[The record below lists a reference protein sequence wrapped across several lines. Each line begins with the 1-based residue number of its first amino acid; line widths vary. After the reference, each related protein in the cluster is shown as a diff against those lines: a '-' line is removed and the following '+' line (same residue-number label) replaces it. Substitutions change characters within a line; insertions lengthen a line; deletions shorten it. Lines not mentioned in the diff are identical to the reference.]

1 MYNTIDRPGG
11 IEEKDSIRDAALSD
25 LDIEPTM
32 VGNPTTAQ
40 VFDSIGDAIIGA
52 GGPEA
57 SGIIVIVMSHGDAG
71 CFQTAD
77 GDVQIQDVVTHMCH
91 PDLDGKP
98 KVKFLN
104 LILTPS
110 CSGRKLAPKP

>member
-1 MYNTIDRPGG
+1 MNFIISELPPAFVIMYNTFDRPGG

-25 LDIEPTM
+25 LYVEPKM
-32 VGNPTTAQ
+32 VRNSTTAQ
-40 VFDSIGDAIIGA
+40 VFDNIRDGIIGA

-57 SGIIVIVMSHGDAG
+57 SGIIVIVMSHGNAG

-77 GDVQIQDVVTHMCH
+77 GDAKIQDVITHMCH

-98 KVKFLN
+98 
-104 LILTPS
+104 
-110 CSGRKLAPKP
+110 